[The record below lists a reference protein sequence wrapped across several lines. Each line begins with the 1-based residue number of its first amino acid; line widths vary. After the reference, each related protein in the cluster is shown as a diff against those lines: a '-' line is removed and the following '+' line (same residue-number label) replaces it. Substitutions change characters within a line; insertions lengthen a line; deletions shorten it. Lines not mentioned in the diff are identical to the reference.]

1 MRFSDAS
8 QRGGRRGFK
17 FTLAVLLA
25 WGLIYVDNRL
35 GSATEDLRS
44 TISSWLVKPMRIA
57 AHAPGMMWQ
66 TTSTYFQTR
75 AELEQRT
82 RQLEEQLLRVQA
94 ERQRLDYIERE
105 NDELRVLL
113 EARQRQAPESV
124 VAEVVNTSSLPY
136 INRIVLSKGRQQGVQ
151 ENQGVFNEQGVI
163 GQLTRVDAETSQARL
178 LTDKRFWVATRIR
191 RNGLLVL
198 LQGDGGR
205 RLRARFLP
213 ADADI
218 RDGDVLVTA
227 GGEGPFPSGLPVAR
241 IEVTWRPSG
250 EAFMEALAVPQ
261 ASVRQDSSL
270 LVNAD
275 PIDADSNQPQLPLAD
290 RSALPANFTPEVLP

>member
-1 MRFSDAS
+1 MRFGDSSRRD
-8 QRGGRRGFK
+8 RRGFK

-25 WGLIYVDNRL
+25 WGLVYVDNRL
-35 GSATEDLRS
+35 GSATEQLRT

-75 AELEQRT
+75 AELELRS
-82 RQLEEQLLRVQA
+82 RDLEEELLRVQA

-105 NDELRVLL
+105 NDRLRVLL
-113 EARQRQAPESV
+113 DARARRAPESV
-124 VAEVVNTSSLPY
+124 AAEVVNTSSLPF
-136 INRIVLSKGRQQGVQ
+136 INRIVLSKGRRQGVQ

-163 GQLTRVDAETSQARL
+163 GQLTRVDADSSQALL
-178 LTDKRFWVATRIR
+178 LTDKRFWIATRVR

-218 RDGDVLVTA
+218 RTDDVLVTA
-227 GGEGPFPSGLPVAR
+227 GGDGPFPSGLPVAR
-241 IEVTWRPSG
+241 VAAVWRPAG
-250 EAFMEALAVPQ
+250 EAFMQARAVPQ
-261 ASVRQDSSL
+261 ASVRQDSAL
-270 LVNAD
+270 LVNA
-275 PIDADSNQPQLPLAD
+275 QPQAD
-290 RSALPANFTPEVLP
+290 PSGQQPPPAGGPAVPANFTPEVLP

>member
-1 MRFSDAS
+1 MRFGDEPK
-8 QRGGRRGFK
+8 RGSRRGLK
-17 FTLAVLLA
+17 FTLAVMLA

-35 GSATEDLRS
+35 GSATEDLRT
-44 TISSWLVKPMRIA
+44 TISSWLVKPIRIA

-75 AELEQRT
+75 AEFEQRA
-82 RQLEEQLLRVQA
+82 RELEEKLLRVQA

-113 EARQRQAPESV
+113 DARQRRAPESV
-124 VAEVVNTSSLPY
+124 VAEVVNTSSLPF
-136 INRIVLSKGRQQGVQ
+136 INRIVLSKGRRQGVQ
-151 ENQGVFNEQGVI
+151 ENQGVFSEQGVI
-163 GQLTRVDAETSQARL
+163 GQLTRVDADTSQALL
-178 LTDKRFWVATRIR
+178 LTDKRFWIATRIR

-205 RLRARFLP
+205 RMRARFLP

-218 RDGDVLVTA
+218 RHGDVLVTA
-227 GGEGPFPSGLPVAR
+227 GGDGPFPSGLPVAR
-241 IEVTWRPSG
+241 VDVTWRPSG
-250 EAFMEALAVPQ
+250 EAFMEAQALPQ
-261 ASVRQDSSL
+261 ASVRQDSAL
-270 LVNAD
+270 LVNAGPPESD
-275 PIDADSNQPQLPLAD
+275 PAEQQLSFPD